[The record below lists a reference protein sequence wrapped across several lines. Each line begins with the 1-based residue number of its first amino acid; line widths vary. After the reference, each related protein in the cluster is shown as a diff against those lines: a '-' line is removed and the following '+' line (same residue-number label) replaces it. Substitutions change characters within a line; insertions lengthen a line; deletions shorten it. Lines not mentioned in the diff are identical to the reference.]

1 MSPASR
7 AIAPEDADILTD
19 RAAAYLGT
27 GQVDKAMADLD
38 QALTL
43 RPNFVDALQMRA
55 SAHLEKDDLQ
65 AAEADINKALLL
77 DGDNIDTLVL
87 RGDIREAKR
96 LAEED

>member
-1 MSPASR
+1 MPPCSNRSRGASNAR
-7 AIAPEDADILTD
+7 GQLIAP
-19 RAAAYLGT
+19 
-27 GQVDKAMADLD
+27 
-38 QALTL
+38 
-43 RPNFVDALQMRA
+43 DALQMRA